1 MTLKEA
7 YSYAVTFLQ
16 RNGVDESDFKAL
28 CVVCSVLNI
37 KNSEYD
43 AHINDFVPN
52 KKLAD
57 MLWKLKDGQPLQ
69 YVLGKWDFYESEFY
83 VGEGVLIP
91 RPETEELVE
100 KAVDYIKTLGKCTVY
115 DLCAGSG
122 CIGLSI
128 AKKCKKAFVYL
139 IEKSED
145 ALTFLM
151 KNSKGIENA
160 EIIQGDICEIN
171 SFSDLENADIIIS
184 NPPYIKSGDIA
195 DLQREVLKEPI
206 MALDGGKDGLDFYRI
221 INDNWNNK
229 LNDNGKLF
237 LEIGDEQGKSI
248 LTILSNF
255 KNINV
260 LKDIYGN
267 DRMVVA
273 DKK

>member
-221 INDNWNNK
+221 INDDWNNK

-260 LKDIYGN
+260 LKDIYGK

>member
-7 YSYAVTFLQ
+7 YSYAVTFLE

-28 CVVCSVLNI
+28 CVTCSILNI

-43 AHINDFVPN
+43 AHIIEFVPN
-52 KKLAD
+52 KMLAD

-100 KAVDYIKTLGKCTVY
+100 KAIDYIKTLGNCTVY

-128 AKKCKKAFVYL
+128 AKKCKNAFVYL
-139 IEKSED
+139 IEKSEN
-145 ALTFLM
+145 ALPYVN
-151 KNSKGIENA
+151 KNAKGIENA

-184 NPPYIKSGDIA
+184 NPPYIKSEDIA
-195 DLQREVLKEPI
+195 NLQSEVLKEPI

-229 LNDNGKLF
+229 LKENGRLF
-237 LEIGDEQGKSI
+237 LEIGDEQGKDI
-248 LTILSNF
+248 MPILSNF
-255 KNINV
+255 DNINV
-260 LKDIYGN
+260 LKDMYGN

>member
-7 YSYAVTFLQ
+7 YSYAVTFLE

-28 CVVCSVLNI
+28 CVTCSILNI

-43 AHINDFVPN
+43 AHIIEFVPN
-52 KKLAD
+52 KMLAD

-100 KAVDYIKTLGKCTVY
+100 KAIDYIKTLGNCTVY

-128 AKKCKKAFVYL
+128 AKKCKNAFVYL
-139 IEKSED
+139 IEKSEN
-145 ALTFLM
+145 ALPYVN
-151 KNSKGIENA
+151 KNAKGIENA
-160 EIIQGDICEIN
+160 EIIQGDICEMN

-184 NPPYIKSGDIA
+184 NPPYIKSEDIA
-195 DLQREVLKEPI
+195 NLQSEVLKEPI

-229 LNDNGKLF
+229 LKENGRLF
-237 LEIGDEQGKSI
+237 LEIGDEQGKDI
-248 LTILSNF
+248 MPILSNF
-255 KNINV
+255 DNINV
-260 LKDIYGN
+260 LKDMYGN